1 MKTESTF
8 ARSTMRRMALITVA
22 TGIAAIGGL
31 TTAPLAQAAQATG
44 VDATVIPAP
53 GNGNGNGPDAFMVYS
68 DGSRTPVF
76 FCDPAKPNQRHNNCI
91 DVTGDRF

>member
-1 MKTESTF
+1 MRTEASL
-8 ARSTMRRMALITVA
+8 ARTAMRRMALITVA

-44 VDATVIPAP
+44 VDATVIP
-53 GNGNGNGPDAFMVYS
+53 GVGNGNGPDAFMVYS
-68 DGSRTPVF
+68 DGTREPVF
-76 FCDPAKPNQRHNNCI
+76 FCDPAKPNQRHSICV